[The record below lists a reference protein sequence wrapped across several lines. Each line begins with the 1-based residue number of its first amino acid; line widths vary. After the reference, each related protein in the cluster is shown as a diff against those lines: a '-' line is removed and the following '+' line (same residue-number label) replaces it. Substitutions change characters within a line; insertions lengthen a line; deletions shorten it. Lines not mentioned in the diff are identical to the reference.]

1 MIRPV
6 ERGSQIRVVIITIGL
21 LLTLNGLATWI
32 WTGEV
37 RAVQS
42 PFPGGTFDIG
52 GVAIAYAD
60 VGTIAVCF
68 AAVVVMWAFFQ
79 FTKVGLAMRAAA
91 VNPNEARLV
100 GVRVPLMLGLGWG
113 LAAVLGA
120 IAGMLTAP
128 SVFLDPNMM
137 QSVLIYAFAAAVL
150 GGIDSPIGA
159 VVGGL
164 ILGVGLN
171 LIGTYIDF
179 IGVRPPPAGGAAR
192 DPRRPPRPPGRPLR
206 EARGEE
212 GMSRATLRTLIVFVV
227 VSVIVFTLPAFV
239 NDFRAQQFSY
249 VGIYLVAL
257 IGLNILTG
265 YTGQISLGHGAFMAI
280 GGYTTAILMTDHGV
294 KDIVTIPIAIVV
306 TGVAGF
312 LFGLP
317 AARLSGLYLAL
328 ATFAIAVA
336 MPSVIK
342 RFEGFTGGGSGV
354 NLFGTPEL
362 TASLTPVRIAG
373 FELNFNNWLYYL
385 AWSIAMIGYVIG
397 WLILRGRTGRA
408 FRAVRDSETAAV
420 SSGVSLAR
428 TKALAFGISAAYAG
442 AAGAL
447 FAIATTYVN
456 PDTFPV
462 ALSIFLLVG
471 VVVAGLGSLQ
481 GLIIGAIFIQ
491 FMPLWAQNISKSPGA
506 PAVIYGAFLILVV
519 LALPGGA
526 AGLISR
532 LTQLTRRGRDFQKP

>member
-1 MIRPV
+1 
-6 ERGSQIRVVIITIGL
+6 
-21 LLTLNGLATWI
+21 
-32 WTGEV
+32 
-37 RAVQS
+37 
-42 PFPGGTFDIG
+42 
-52 GVAIAYAD
+52 
-60 VGTIAVCF
+60 
-68 AAVVVMWAFFQ
+68 
-79 FTKVGLAMRAAA
+79 
-91 VNPNEARLV
+91 
-100 GVRVPLMLGLGWG
+100 
-113 LAAVLGA
+113 
-120 IAGMLTAP
+120 
-128 SVFLDPNMM
+128 
-137 QSVLIYAFAAAVL
+137 
-150 GGIDSPIGA
+150 
-159 VVGGL
+159 
-164 ILGVGLN
+164 
-171 LIGTYIDF
+171 
-179 IGVRPPPAGGAAR
+179 
-192 DPRRPPRPPGRPLR
+192 
-206 EARGEE
+206 
-212 GMSRATLRTLIVFVV
+212 MSRATLRTLIVFVV
-227 VSVIVFTLPAFV
+227 ISVIVFTLPAFV
-239 NDFRAQQFSY
+239 TDFRAQQFSY

-306 TGVAGF
+306 TGIAGF

-526 AGLISR
+526 AGLIAR
-532 LTQLTRRGRDFQKP
+532 LVQLTRRGRDFPKP

>member
-1 MIRPV
+1 
-6 ERGSQIRVVIITIGL
+6 
-21 LLTLNGLATWI
+21 
-32 WTGEV
+32 
-37 RAVQS
+37 
-42 PFPGGTFDIG
+42 
-52 GVAIAYAD
+52 
-60 VGTIAVCF
+60 
-68 AAVVVMWAFFQ
+68 
-79 FTKVGLAMRAAA
+79 
-91 VNPNEARLV
+91 
-100 GVRVPLMLGLGWG
+100 
-113 LAAVLGA
+113 
-120 IAGMLTAP
+120 
-128 SVFLDPNMM
+128 
-137 QSVLIYAFAAAVL
+137 
-150 GGIDSPIGA
+150 
-159 VVGGL
+159 
-164 ILGVGLN
+164 
-171 LIGTYIDF
+171 
-179 IGVRPPPAGGAAR
+179 
-192 DPRRPPRPPGRPLR
+192 
-206 EARGEE
+206 
-212 GMSRATLRTLIVFVV
+212 MSRATLRTLIVFVV

-239 NDFRAQQFSY
+239 TDFRAQQFSY

-294 KDIVTIPIAIVV
+294 KDIATIPIAIVV
-306 TGVAGF
+306 TGIAGF

-373 FELNFNNWLYYL
+373 FELDFNNWLYYL
-385 AWSIAMIGYVIG
+385 AWSIAMIGYVVG

-506 PAVIYGAFLILVV
+506 PAVIYGAFLISSFSPCRAAQRAD
-519 LALPGGA
+519 LA
-526 AGLISR
+526 
-532 LTQLTRRGRDFQKP
+532 RRSN